1 LFDTTYLR
9 NEDLYLTN
17 SYDSMGYDDVLVMNL
32 TVDSNSTSIQS
43 TSIASSDSLFVGGAY
58 QSTEGIYIDTFL
70 NQNGCD
76 SVVTTN
82 LTINITSIPEQPY
95 NRTLVKIIDLLG
107 RETKEKRNTPL
118 FYLYDDGTV
127 ERKIKLY

>member
-1 LFDTTYLR
+1 
-9 NEDLYLTN
+9 DLYLTN
-17 SYDSMGYDDVLVMNL
+17 SYDSMGYADILVMNL

-43 TSIASSDSLFVGGAY
+43 ISIANSDSLFVGGDY
-58 QSTEGIYIDTFL
+58 QTTEGLYTDTFV

-76 SVVTTN
+76 SVATTN
-82 LTINITSIPEQPY
+82 LTINITSIPEQNY
-95 NRTLVKIIDLLG
+95 NRKLVKIIDLLA

-118 FYLYDDGTV
+118 FYIYDDGTV